1 MNVGNYQILPALV
14 TQITVKVNELGLQ
27 SQATGQNFEE
37 WLDKIHLLLHEIEK
51 DIIPLGLHSLG
62 KVLTGDELVEE
73 VFTIVSSMTDIMDHM
88 KTELYPGITVSYYD
102 MNKVTLYTDELDAID
117 NQIRDYIERIVNGD
131 EPQFHQH

>member
-1 MNVGNYQILPALV
+1 MGNYQILPALV

-51 DIIPLGLHSLG
+51 DIIPLGLHSLR

-88 KTELYPGITVSYYD
+88 KTELY
-102 MNKVTLYTDELDAID
+102 E
-117 NQIRDYIERIVNGD
+117 E
-131 EPQFHQH
+131 